1 MRINIQSHWSAI
13 NRFATLGDQRI
24 AIYPAEW
31 AMNIHIRARIHPV
44 AIRERSIIDHRGQ
57 KSRDETRA
65 DDESVPRMCTVAV
78 LRLPVTN
85 DLDELREN
93 HELEPTTFSKPR
105 AKLYIFRSSG
115 RRIIHPRAS
124 FLFRTVEVEDRWW
137 KTTCNCE
144 SFDAGRWCQCQ
155 DRLNRETAVVKNRV
169 GHFFFG
175 TKMVHKKVKQLYEM
189 K

>member
-1 MRINIQSHWSAI
+1 MTRRCVSIFKVIGPQLTGLRPSAI
-13 NRFATLGDQRI
+13 SASQFIQRNERWI
-24 AIYPAEW
+24 FIYERVS
-31 AMNIHIRARIHPV
+31 ILV

-137 KTTCNCE
+137 KTACNCE

-175 TKMVHKKVKQLYEM
+175 TKMVDKKVK
-189 K
+189 